1 MLMTTK
7 RQEILGLQ
15 KNKDLLSQLSSFQT
29 LLDDVY
35 GSTCPSIDDYAN
47 RRDLIRIFNDI
58 VREMYGNE
66 ECPVVENFGSFL
78 MNMFNAKSDLDLSI
92 NFSDK
97 LFEADRIAKIKT
109 LRKFAKKFYALRKKG
124 HVTTVELIMSARV
137 PVLKVTDSGSGIE
150 CDFSVGNRDGIAKSH
165 IVLLISAID
174 ERFQKLSFMLK
185 AWAKAQ
191 DINSSKD
198 GTLNSLSLITR
209 DIPILPPFSDILKD
223 GTDPE
228 AVKKIIPRFLK
239 YGKRNKES
247 LAELF
252 VSLLVKIESVE
263 SLWSK
268 GICVSTYEGS
278 WIYKNWKATGLIR
291 VSCPTL
297 LTEMYACKF
306 LFNFFFFE
314 HIGPIAS
321 CLKILQ
327 IEDFTDRSQNTARA
341 VKSAKITKIYSCI
354 RRSVEQIQLFTE
366 GIISADNL
374 KSLLFGKVPPP
385 TKKIIANAY
394 DSKLSKSVPRKRKK
408 KCPTQGAPAEEQRP
422 GKQGKHCHSLTSTKV
437 PTPSRTGRVKK
448 KFRKKRKSVQG
459 SGVILPPH
467 FMDGQ
472 PPPYSNPYAQGSA
485 GFIPDRTHVETL
497 RHALP
502 NCPPHQPI
510 SFSGYGGLRPERN
523 HEIMKYA
530 DSNFP
535 QHQLPS
541 HSNHLHIQGHSRF
554 RSERSHVHNLGHAP
568 NFPAGPFSVLNPP
581 VQGFGRYM
589 HDSMHVD
596 TPIYSGSMSRPHPLA
611 NLAAGF
617 GPEAHAETIYHPA
630 TSFQT
635 SLPYTSSYRP
645 SNSAMPPHQPYI
657 PTAPYTDPAGL
668 QRRHDT
674 RQSFPHV
681 PYYPY

>member
-1 MLMTTK
+1 MLMTAK
-7 RQEILGLQ
+7 KQEVLGLQ

-29 LLDDVY
+29 LLDEVY
-35 GSTCPSIDDYAN
+35 GSTRPSIDDYAN

-58 VREMYGNE
+58 AREMYGNE
-66 ECPVVENFGSFL
+66 ECPVVEDFGSFL
-78 MNMFNAKSDLDLSI
+78 MNMFDAKSDLDLSI
-92 NFSDK
+92 NFNDQ

-124 HVTTVELIMSARV
+124 CVTTVELIMSARV

-165 IVLLISAID
+165 IIFLISAID

-198 GTLNSLSLITR
+198 GTLNSLSLILLAAFHLQTR

-268 GICVSTYEGS
+268 GICVSTFEGA

-291 VSCPTL
+291 
-297 LTEMYACKF
+297 
-306 LFNFFFFE
+306 
-314 HIGPIAS
+314 
-321 CLKILQ
+321 

-341 VKSAKITKIYSCI
+341 VRSAKITKIYSCI
-354 RRSVEQIQLFTE
+354 RRSVEQIQLFTK

-374 KSLLFGKVPPP
+374 KSLLFGKVPPQ
-385 TKKIIANAY
+385 TKKIIATAC
-394 DSKLSKSVPRKRKK
+394 DSNLSKSVPQKRKK

-422 GKQGKHCHSLTSTKV
+422 GKQG
-437 PTPSRTGRVKK
+437 
-448 KFRKKRKSVQG
+448 
-459 SGVILPPH
+459 
-467 FMDGQ
+467 
-472 PPPYSNPYAQGSA
+472 
-485 GFIPDRTHVETL
+485 FIADRTHVETL
-497 RHALP
+497 RDASP
-502 NCPPHQPI
+502 KYPPRQPI
-510 SFSGYGGLRPERN
+510 SFSGYGGFRPERN

-530 DSNFP
+530 DSIFP

-541 HSNHLHIQGHSRF
+541 HSNQHIQGHSGF
-554 RSERSHVHNLGHAP
+554 RSERTHVHNVGHAP
-568 NFPAGPFSVLNPP
+568 NFLAGPFSVFNPP
-581 VQGFGRYM
+581 VQGFGRYI
-589 HDSMHVD
+589 HDRMHVD

-617 GPEAHAETIYHPA
+617 GHEAQAETIYHPA

-635 SLPYTSSYRP
+635 SVPYTSSYRP
-645 SNSAMPPHQPYI
+645 SSSAMPPHQPYI
-657 PTAPYTDPAGL
+657 PTAPYPDPAGL
-668 QRRHDT
+668 QRSHDT
-674 RQSFPHV
+674 RHSFPHV
-681 PYYPY
+681 SYHPYQL